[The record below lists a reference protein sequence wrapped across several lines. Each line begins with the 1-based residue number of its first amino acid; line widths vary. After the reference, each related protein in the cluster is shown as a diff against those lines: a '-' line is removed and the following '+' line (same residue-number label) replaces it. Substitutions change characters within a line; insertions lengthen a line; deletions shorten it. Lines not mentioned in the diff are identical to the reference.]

1 MRPWRGERV
10 GLRAPAADG
19 PTPAHAAGRIA
30 ARPGCAGRCRRCPF
44 LQGGARALARAARPR
59 ALVAPCG
66 RGPQHCGAARAGK
79 PPFNGANHVQLLRN
93 IERAEA
99 ALPAAVAGA
108 LSPRCRALL
117 HGLLRRNPLE
127 RISFE
132 EFFAHAFLAGPGD
145 GAAAAA
151 ADGAGGPGCSAEGA
165 AVRAGAGAERAEE
178 RALADGGGGA
188 PARWVQLAVRRFGC
202 LCAQPGR
209 ALVGCCTFVRK
220 LTGVGSGSTQSA
232 APRSA
237 GLLSMMG
244 LHDAL
249 PAPTCEALLSGYG
262 RAPCSCRL
270 CSSTG

>member
-1 MRPWRGERV
+1 MRSWP
-10 GLRAPAADG
+10 
-19 PTPAHAAGRIA
+19 
-30 ARPGCAGRCRRCPF
+30 RRCATRLRQALSALPARAQRWRT
-44 LQGGARALARAARPR
+44 LAAAHSLAGLARSQVRTALNGHRPRRGCGAR
-59 ALVAPCG
+59 
-66 RGPQHCGAARAGK
+66 RAGK
-79 PPFNGANHVQLLRN
+79 PPFNGANNVQLLRN

-165 AVRAGAGAERAEE
+165 AARAGAGAEPAEE

-188 PARWVQLAVRRFGC
+188 PARWVQLAVRRFDC

-209 ALVGCCTFVRK
+209 SLVGCCTFVRK

-237 GLLSMMG
+237 GLLSMLG
-244 LHDAL
+244 LRDAL
-249 PAPTCEALLSGYG
+249 PAPTCEALLSGDG